1 MNEQRLTAPDLVEEL
16 RSSLDTNT
24 GWIPALSGVEGLSG
38 LPEGVGLTEVAEA
51 LRDFAAADIPASVAR
66 QLEPAAEAAASALAG
81 DDSST
86 YGHLGTA
93 YAYVLQARRAASE
106 IAP

>member
-1 MNEQRLTAPDLVEEL
+1 MNEQRLTAPELVDEL

-24 GWIPALSGVEGLSG
+24 GWIPALSGTDGPNGLSAG
-38 LPEGVGLTEVAEA
+38 ASLTEVAEA
-51 LRDFAAADIPASVAR
+51 LRDFATADIPASVAR
-66 QLEPAAEAAASALAG
+66 QLKRAAESAASALAG
-81 DDSST
+81 NDSNT

-106 IAP
+106 ITP